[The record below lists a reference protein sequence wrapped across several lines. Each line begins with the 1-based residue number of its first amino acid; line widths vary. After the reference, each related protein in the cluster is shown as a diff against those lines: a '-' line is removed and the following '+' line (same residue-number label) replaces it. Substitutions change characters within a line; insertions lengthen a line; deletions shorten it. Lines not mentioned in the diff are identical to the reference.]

1 MGEVVHRAVRTNDI
15 EMRLAEQGQPGQPL
29 VVLCHGFPELWYSW
43 RHQLPALADA
53 GFHVV
58 APDQRGY
65 GQTSAP
71 RPVTDYD
78 IEHLSGDLIGLLDV
92 LDDDEAVFVGH
103 DWGAIVAWDLAL
115 RAPDRVRGV
124 VAMSVPFVPRPPA
137 PPIALMET
145 MAGDRFFYILYF
157 QQVGP
162 ADAELGRNPRRALL
176 DLYWS
181 ASGDALPGSVKRMPR
196 EGTGFL
202 DTMSRAPGLPSWL
215 TPEDLDV
222 FAGEFARTGFTGPL
236 NWYRNLDR
244 NWHLTPEQAGA
255 RVGVPALFIAGM
267 RDPVLRMI
275 PTEPM
280 DEFVPGLRG
289 KLLIPG
295 AGHWIQQERPTEVNV
310 ALLEFLTGLDQ

>member
-1 MGEVVHRAVRTNDI
+1 MGEVSHRTVQTNGID
-15 EMRLAEQGQPGQPL
+15 MHLAEAGPPGRPL

-53 GFHVV
+53 GFHAT

-65 GQTSAP
+65 GQTTAP
-71 RPVTDYD
+71 RPVADYD
-78 IEHLSGDLIGLLDV
+78 IDHLSADLIGLLDV
-92 LDDDEAVFVGH
+92 MGEEQAVFVGH
-103 DWGAIVAWDLAL
+103 DWGAMVAWDLAL

-124 VAMSVPFVPRPPA
+124 VGMSVPFVPRLPA
-137 PPIALMET
+137 PPLELMKAR
-145 MAGDRFFYILYF
+145 AGDRFLYILYF
-157 QQVGP
+157 QDIGP

-176 DLYWS
+176 DMYWS
-181 ASGDALPGSVKRMPR
+181 TSGDALPGSVTRMPR

-215 TPEDLDV
+215 TPEDLYV
-222 FAGEFARTGFTGPL
+222 YAGEFARTGFTGGL

-255 RVGVPALFIAGM
+255 HVEVPTLFIAGM

-280 DEFVPGLRG
+280 DEFVSDLRG
-289 KLLIPG
+289 KVLIPG
-295 AGHWIQQERPTEVNV
+295 AGHWVQQERPTDVNV
-310 ALLEFLTGLDQ
+310 ALLDFLGGILN